1 VTHPPPWRLR
11 RCRFLAALLSLASL
25 AATPAPAA
33 TDPPAARLEPV
44 ACWFTDSGKPAARC
58 YRFHV
63 EENRARPI
71 GRRSITLPVVV
82 LPAGDAKRADDP
94 LVYIEGG
101 PGAATGLDG
110 DGIER
115 WRKDL
120 ATNHVAEGRDLVLF
134 DQRGTGEA
142 EPLLDCPE
150 LLAATDA
157 LYARPSDPAAARAA
171 FQAGAERCRDR
182 LLGAGIDLSA
192 YDSAA
197 TAADLAE
204 LRVALGYDSW
214 NLWAVSYGTRVA
226 LTVLRDHPE
235 GVRSA
240 ILDSVFPPEAPSFLD
255 YGPIAD
261 RLLGKLAADCARQPG
276 CAALAPDLGETIDA
290 LRASLD
296 RRPVKVPV
304 SDEEGRRRVFLLDG
318 DRLIE
323 TLFNEFYDWEEIA
336 RLPLMLADAAKG
348 RTDDLEAAAADYF
361 ETLLDPDIADGMA
374 TSVECRE
381 EYPFERG
388 QPLEQAMRAYPRFA
402 DLYATDETLAAC
414 PVWGAGAS
422 GPIEA
427 QPVTSAVPT
436 LLLSGDYDPATPPN
450 WADGA
455 VKHLAHGHL
464 VRFPGIG
471 HGVVAS
477 DSCADAVVAAF
488 LADPAA
494 EPKAACLAD
503 LPGPLFKTR

>member
-1 VTHPPPWRLR
+1 LLLALPATL
-11 RCRFLAALLSLASL
+11 LAAAD
-25 AATPAPAA
+25 A
-33 TDPPAARLEPV
+33 PAARLEPV
-44 ACWFTDSGKPAARC
+44 SCWFSDAGKPAARC

-63 EENRARPI
+63 PENRARPV
-71 GRRSITLPVVV
+71 GRRNITLPVVV

-120 ATNHVAEGRDLVLF
+120 AVNHVAEGRDLVLF

-142 EPLLDCPE
+142 EPRLDCPE
-150 LLAATDA
+150 LMAATA
-157 LYARPSDPAAARAA
+157 AIYSRPSDPPVARAA
-171 FQAGAERCRDR
+171 YQAGAERCRDR
-182 LLGAGIDLSA
+182 LLASGVDLSA

-204 LRVALGYDSW
+204 LRIALGYESW
-214 NLWAVSYGTRVA
+214 NLWGVSYGTRVA
-226 LTVLRDHPE
+226 LDVLRDHPE

-240 ILDSVFPPEAPSFLD
+240 ILDSVFPPEASSFLD
-255 YGPIAD
+255 YGKVAE
-261 RLLGKLAADCARQPG
+261 RLLGKLAADCAREPG
-276 CAALAPDLGETIDA
+276 CNAVAPDLEATIDK

-296 RRPVKVPV
+296 RRPLKVPV
-304 SDEEGRRRVFLLDG
+304 ADQNDRRRIFLLDG

-323 TLFNEFYDWEEIA
+323 TLLNEFYDWQEIA
-336 RLPLMLADAAKG
+336 ALPRLLAQAAQG
-348 RTDDLEAAAADYF
+348 RTDDLKAAAVDYF
-361 ETLLDPDIADGMA
+361 ESLLDPDISDGMA
-374 TSVECRE
+374 ISVECRE

-388 QPLEQAMRAYPRFA
+388 APMEAAIRAYPRFA
-402 DLYATDETLAAC
+402 DLYTTDETLSAC
-414 PVWGAGAS
+414 PVWGAGES

-427 QPVTSAVPT
+427 LPVTSAVPT
-436 LLLSGDYDPATPPN
+436 LLLAGDYDPATPPD
-450 WADGA
+450 WAESA
-455 VKHLAHGHL
+455 ARHLAHGHL

-477 DSCADAVVAAF
+477 DSCADKVVAAF
-488 LADPAA
+488 LANPTA
-494 EPKAACLAD
+494 EPASACLAD